1 MILNANDICELYE
14 NSEIAFLEISM
25 CKRNYELR
33 VLFFNLRF

>member
-1 MILNANDICELYE
+1 MRINE

-33 VLFFNLRF
+33 VFYLKLY

>member
-33 VLFFNLRF
+33 VFYLKLY